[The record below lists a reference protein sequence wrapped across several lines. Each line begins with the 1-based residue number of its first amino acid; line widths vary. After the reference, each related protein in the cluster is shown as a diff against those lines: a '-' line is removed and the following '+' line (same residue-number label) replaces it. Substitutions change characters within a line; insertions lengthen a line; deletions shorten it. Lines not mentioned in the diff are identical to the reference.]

1 MAPYSLSAIIQAS
14 QTPCDPK
21 MIRLMLSLGLLGIKC
36 QRLPCSRWVHRN
48 HAPRVYITSFFE
60 SILDVMAPRDWNLN
74 HFIFFYSRFF
84 FFFHFLFC
92 FYLSCFGEFCKAFF
106 AFYCLLWR
114 SRNVLLAPWVYNGRI
129 KFFLAI
135 SQNQQ
140 APFCHESPP
149 RTRRDR
155 SWRLRGRTYGNTSL
169 MLRIVRRVLVL
180 RRVFKTCVRAA
191 GDL

>member
-1 MAPYSLSAIIQAS
+1 MSW
-14 QTPCDPK
+14 
-21 MIRLMLSLGLLGIKC
+21 
-36 QRLPCSRWVHRN
+36 LPETEIWTIL
-48 HAPRVYITSFFE
+48 YFFTA
-60 SILDVMAPRDWNLN
+60 V
-74 HFIFFYSRFF
+74 FF

-155 SWRLRGRTYGNTSL
+155 SRRLRGRTYGNTSL

-191 GDL
+191 GDLQWQEAYELMSTAYRRHYGWVVFTSSS

>member
-1 MAPYSLSAIIQAS
+1 MSALPLLEVGTQE
-14 QTPCDPK
+14 PCSK
-21 MIRLMLSLGLLGIKC
+21 GVHNVFLRINFGCHGS
-36 QRLPCSRWVHRN
+36 QRLKSEPF
-48 HAPRVYITSFFE
+48 YIF
-60 SILDVMAPRDWNLN
+60 LQP
-74 HFIFFYSRFF
+74 FF
-84 FFFHFLFC
+84 FLFHFLFC
-92 FYLSCFGEFCKAFF
+92 FYLSCFGEF
-106 AFYCLLWR
+106 
-114 SRNVLLAPWVYNGRI
+114 GRI

-155 SWRLRGRTYGNTSL
+155 SRRLRGRTYGNTSL